1 MTDGRQGDREVGSE
15 PAPQSPLAD
24 PPDGDGA
31 LPSDPAAEARLL
43 FADQLR
49 LLFATAGGPA
59 LKTVVS
65 ESSALGR
72 ALGADKQ
79 VSVQRLSD
87 WRSGKRVPASFDSV
101 RPVLVVLIRI
111 AQELHGAQPPAPGL
125 YSVKR
130 WHEWW
135 RDAREGGTV
144 RGRAESAKPVAAAP
158 PVSGMRPYRGLEPYR
173 VEDARLFFGRS
184 ASLRGLADAVISAQ
198 GQGLVIVTGA
208 SGVGKSSMVQAGLVP
223 DLARRDP
230 DSEVAACA
238 SVVFTPGPNPL
249 DAMSEA
255 LPELAAVVGRPS
267 REGVRRAVRAAAGR
281 LGAPSLVIVV
291 DQSEE
296 LFTQCADHAE
306 RVRFLTVLDYA
317 ASTLGSG
324 ETPDAA
330 PSVIATMRSD
340 FYGQALSY
348 PVLAE
353 ALERR
358 SKAIAPLTRAE
369 MVEVIT
375 QPAQLIGLKLESG
388 LVDLILHD
396 LGVLTSSEGSGTV
409 LPLLSHLLDTMWERR
424 RGGALTVA
432 SYRSTGG
439 VRGSVAATAER
450 TWEDLDEH
458 GRVLARSIMVHLVYV
473 THTGTDVKIRRTLP
487 QLLALAGD
495 DTVAGQQ
502 VVDQFIAARV
512 LVADTESVE
521 LIHDAVIEAWPRLKT
536 WIQEDRSYSALRQQI
551 EEDATRWE
559 QSERDNS
566 LLYQRTRLD
575 TVAEHDGSRAAV
587 EGFGAARV
595 SSSLT
600 PGASEFLAASTQHVR
615 RNTWV
620 QRAVMAALVVS
631 TVIALVA
638 VSMAWTAKSRAESE
652 RSAAQFRQVV
662 ALADSLR
669 ESDPTTAA
677 RLSLAAWQMRPGN
690 DSAYAGLIATESTP
704 VGRALSGHQGPVY
717 GVAVTGDGKTMAS
730 ASDDRTVRLWDLT
743 DRADPRPIGV
753 PLGGPQK
760 YMASVSFTPDGNI
773 LAAGSGDGTV
783 YIWDVTNRSEP
794 KPLLVAARAGARTV
808 HNIRFSPD
816 GRTLAAPND
825 DGTVTLFDTSNPAS
839 GDFPKTVLSAHAGGV
854 RTVSFRADSAV
865 LATASDDRTVRLWSM
880 SNPGTPTPL
889 PSVLGGFGDVV
900 HSVAFSPDGRTL
912 AASSDDGVLRLFDAT
927 DVAAVRPIGVPVQA
941 HTVAIWTIA
950 FASDGAT
957 LVSASWD
964 GTVKRWS
971 VDPARG
977 SLRELRPA
985 LTGNGGGVP
994 ALALVS
1000 DGETIVTGGQD
1011 SMVRV
1016 WTLPRTALA
1025 VSESALT
1032 LPAMSRDGSLMA
1044 TGGYDSVIRL
1054 WRLVG
1059 GGRATFASATAMPRP
1074 FGGAHVVALSP
1085 NGELMATAPTNG
1097 GQVQLWDVRDR
1108 EHPLALGEPI
1118 LTRTRFTWELAFSPD
1133 GSTLAIGDDDTSVR
1147 LWNLAD
1153 PQRPVPWGEPLGGPS
1168 NLVRTVAF
1176 SPDGRNLVAA
1186 DADGGI
1192 HAWDVRDRARP
1203 TPVAVT
1209 TGGRR
1214 NGINSIAFSPDGTT
1228 MVAGDD
1234 DQSVLVWDRRSDGS
1248 LEIRGAA
1255 LRGHTGT
1262 VYSVS
1267 FDPDGRHVVSGSDD
1281 GTVRLW
1287 DVSDADDMREVGGPI
1302 ATAGKGRW
1310 QVTFRPES
1318 ETVFAGDGD
1327 GVLRAWRVDA
1337 ESIVDRI
1344 CSSSA
1349 ELSAQRWTDFE
1360 LSGSARGE
1368 CGSE

>member
-1 MTDGRQGDREVGSE
+1 MTDSRPGDSE
-15 PAPQSPLAD
+15 AD
-24 PPDGDGA
+24 PQVRERSPRSDSELEPS
-31 LPSDPAAEARLL
+31 LPSDPSTQARLL
-43 FADQLR
+43 FADQMR
-49 LLFATAGGPA
+49 LLFATAGRPA

-65 ESSALGR
+65 ESAALGR

-101 RPVLVVLIRI
+101 RPVLVVLIRA

-125 YSVKR
+125 YSVKQ
-130 WHEWW
+130 WHGWW
-135 RDAREGGTV
+135 RDAREGGAV
-144 RGRAESAKPVAAAP
+144 RGRPESVKPVAVAA
-158 PVSGMRPYRGLEPYR
+158 PVSGVRPYRGLEPYR
-173 VEDARLFFGRS
+173 AEDARLFFGRS
-184 ASLRGLADAVISAQ
+184 ASLRGLVDAVIAAQ
-198 GQGLVIVTGA
+198 GHGLVIVTGA
-208 SGVGKSSMVQAGLVP
+208 SGVGKSSLVQAGLVP

-230 DSEVAACA
+230 DAETAASA
-238 SVVFTPGPNPL
+238 SVVFTPGPCPL
-249 DAMSEA
+249 DSISEA
-255 LPELAAVVGRPS
+255 LPELASVVERPD
-267 REGVRRAVRAAAGR
+267 REGVRRAMRAASER

-291 DQSEE
+291 DQIEE
-296 LFTQCADHAE
+296 LFTQCGEQDE
-306 RVRFLTVLDYA
+306 RVRFLAVLAYA
-317 ASTLGSG
+317 ASALGSG

-330 PSVIATMRSD
+330 PSVVATMRSD
-340 FYGQALSY
+340 FYEQALSY

-369 MVEVIT
+369 MVDVIT
-375 QPAQLIGLKLESG
+375 RPAQLIGFKLEAG

-487 QLLALAGD
+487 QLLAFAGD

-521 LIHDAVIEAWPRLKT
+521 LIHDAVIEAWPRLKS

-551 EEDATRWE
+551 EEDAARWE
-559 QSERDNS
+559 QSERDSS
-566 LLYQRTRLD
+566 LLYQRARLD
-575 TVAEHDGSRAAV
+575 MVAEHDASRVAA
-587 EGFGAARV
+587 EGLGVARV

-600 PGASEFLAASTQHVR
+600 PGASEFLASSTQHVR

-620 QRAVMAALVVS
+620 QRAVMAGLVVS

-662 ALADSLR
+662 ALADSMR
-669 ESDPTTAA
+669 ETDPTTAA
-677 RLSLAAWQMRPGN
+677 RLSLAAWQMRPGD
-690 DSAYAGLIATESTP
+690 DSAYSGLIATESTP

-717 GVAVTGDGKTMAS
+717 GVAVTADGTTMAS

-743 DRADPRPIGV
+743 DRSDPRPIGI
-753 PLGGPQK
+753 PLGGSAK

-783 YIWDVTNRSEP
+783 FIWDITDRSAP
-794 KPLLVAARAGARTV
+794 KPLLEAARAGSRAV

-816 GRTLAAPND
+816 GRTLAVPND
-825 DGTVTLFDTSNPAS
+825 DGTVMLFDTSNPSS
-839 GDFPKTVLSAHAGGV
+839 GEFPKTVLSAHAGAV

-880 SNPGTPTPL
+880 AKPGTPTPL
-889 PSVLGGFGDVV
+889 PSVLDGFGDVV

-927 DVAAVRPIGVPVQA
+927 DVVAVRPIGVPVQA
-941 HTVAIWTIA
+941 HTGGIWTIS
-950 FASDGAT
+950 FSPDGAT

-964 GTVKRWS
+964 GIVKRWA

-994 ALALVS
+994 AVALVS

-1032 LPAMSRDGSLMA
+1032 LPSMSQDGGIMA

-1054 WRLVG
+1054 WTLVG
-1059 GGRATFASATAMPRP
+1059 GGRLSLASATALPRP

-1097 GQVQLWDVRDR
+1097 GQVQVWDVRDR
-1108 EHPLALGEPI
+1108 EHPRALGEPI

-1133 GSTLAIGDDDTSVR
+1133 GSTLAVGDDDTSVR

-1153 PQRPVPWGEPLGGPS
+1153 PQRPVPWGDALSGPS

-1176 SPDGRNLVAA
+1176 SPDGTNLVAA
-1186 DADGGI
+1186 DADGGV
-1192 HAWDVRDRARP
+1192 HAWDVRDRAHP
-1203 TPVAVT
+1203 SSVEVT
-1209 TGGRR
+1209 TDGRR
-1214 NGINSIAFSPDGTT
+1214 SGINSLSFSPDGKT

-1234 DQSVLVWDRRSDGS
+1234 DQSVQVWDRSSDGT
-1248 LEIRGAA
+1248 LVVRDAA

-1287 DVSDADDMREVGGPI
+1287 DVSDAGAMREVGGPI
-1302 ATAGKGRW
+1302 TTAGTGRW
-1310 QVTFRPES
+1310 QVAFRPGT

-1327 GVLRAWRVDA
+1327 GVLRAWRLD
-1337 ESIVDRI
+1337 EQSIVDRI
-1344 CSSSA
+1344 CSSTA
-1349 ELSAQRWTDFE
+1349 ELSPQRWTDFE

-1368 CGSE
+1368 CGAE